1 VGLGVLYYPPWT
13 CPRILQATSLV
24 YTDSVGNTQKE
35 RGRMGREIKG
45 AETHEFKMA
54 AGRRTFKIYIY
65 IYIIKKKQKNIFLIK
80 RSF

>member
-1 VGLGVLYYPPWT
+1 
-13 CPRILQATSLV
+13 
-24 YTDSVGNTQKE
+24 
-35 RGRMGREIKG
+35 MGREIKG

-65 IYIIKKKQKNIFLIK
+65 IIKKKQKNNFLIK